1 MTIDLK
7 KHELYEICKC
17 AYYNISHSPEKR
29 AEAEIRYYEGQ
40 LFEFKE
46 LCAGDR
52 TRFEDIAAKFKTKFL
67 AYMQAKSRCISSMIT
82 GPANFPVKRAEKAT
96 ASSEKRGQEVYDF
109 VERVRKNFDKE
120 QNPHKYGISSDH
132 VDALDLLKKKL
143 EGLKKNHQLM
153 KDINKICRDKKLS
166 FDEKKLKI
174 QEDTELTEEQAIEVL
189 TPNYM
194 GRIGFARYQ
203 LTKNNATIKNTESR
217 IKELEA
223 KQGQETIEQTIK
235 GVRVVQNVEA
245 NRIQLFFDGK
255 PKPNTISLLKKR
267 GFRWSPSNSC
277 WQRMLNANGR
287 FATKHFFS
295 EYEA

>member
-1 MTIDLK
+1 MTTDLH
-7 KHELYEICKC
+7 KHELYEVCKR
-17 AYYNISHSPEKR
+17 AYYNISFSPEKR
-29 AEAEIRYYEGQ
+29 AESEIRYYEGQ
-40 LFEFKE
+40 IAEFKK
-46 LCAGDR
+46 LCANDR

-67 AYMQAKSRCISSMIT
+67 AHMQAKSRCISSMIT
-82 GPANFPVKRAEKAT
+82 GPANFPVRRAEKAN
-96 ASSEKRGQEVYDF
+96 ASEHKRGQEVLNF
-109 VERVRKNFDKE
+109 VDRVLKNFDKE
-120 QNPHKYGISSDH
+120 QNPHKHGISSDH

-153 KDINKICRDKKLS
+153 KEINKICRNKKFSFDDKKLR
-166 FDEKKLKI
+166 I
-174 QEDTELTEEQAIEVL
+174 QELTGYTEKAIIEVL
-189 TPNYM
+189 TPDYM
-194 GRIGFARYQ
+194 GRIGFAPYQ
-203 LTKNNATIKNTESR
+203 LTNNNASIKNTESR

-235 GVRVVQNVEA
+235 GVRVVQNVEV
-245 NRIQLFFDGK
+245 NRIQLFFDAK
-255 PKPNTISLLKKR
+255 PIQNTISLLKKR